1 MNGSGIGPGGERV
14 KLKVEVKQLG
24 ARGKKVA
31 PVPFEIEGVPGTAGE
46 LIAATAKK
54 CAEEYNERVR
64 RGETVQ
70 SPLSE
75 RQINDMPGIGRITFG
90 ICNGDKEQDIRKAV
104 DNALLAFR
112 DGLFCMFINGTQ
124 VTEADRAIELQ
135 EDDVLTF
142 IRLTM
147 LTGRMW

>member
-1 MNGSGIGPGGERV
+1 M

-31 PVPFEIEGVPGTAGE
+31 PVPFEIEGVPTTVGE
-46 LIAATAKK
+46 LIAATVRK
-54 CAEEYNERVR
+54 CAEEFNERVR

-75 RQINDMPGIGRITFG
+75 RQIDDMAGIGRITFG
-90 ICNGDKEQDIRKAV
+90 ICNGNKEQDVGKAV
-104 DNALLAFR
+104 DNALQAFR
-112 DGLFCMFINGTQ
+112 DGLFCLFINGKQ
-124 VTEADRAIELQ
+124 ETEENSEVKLE
-135 EDDVLTF
+135 EDDVLTY

-147 LTGRMW
+147 LSGRMW

>member
-1 MNGSGIGPGGERV
+1 M

-24 ARGKKVA
+24 ARGKKVV
-31 PVPFEIEGVPGTAGE
+31 PVPFEIEGNPATVGE

-64 RGETVQ
+64 KGETMI

-75 RQINDMPGIGRITFG
+75 REINDMAGVGRITFG
-90 ICNGDKEQDIRKAV
+90 ICNVDKEQDVDKAI
-104 DNALLAFR
+104 DNALLAFQ
-112 DGLFCMFINGTQ
+112 DGLFCLFINGIQ
-124 VTEADRAIELQ
+124 MTEAGQETALK

-147 LTGRMW
+147 LAGRIW